1 MSIEN
6 GQPEIAQPERKR
18 SARRGWIEFII
29 AVVLVLAAPIVVS
42 VQSGEANEP
51 WDEIWLGNWPV
62 LRCGHR
68 GAPPARGGCAGA
80 RAAAGRAEGS
90 RARGRAGLRSSRVAC
105 GTRPEYRECSS
116 RLRRRPLQF

>member
-62 LRCGHR
+62 LVQQDT
-68 GAPPARGGCAGA
+68 AAADAGTEA
-80 RAAAGRAEGS
+80 LRLRAEAALERVLQQAEQKAAGRV
-90 RARGRAGLRSSRVAC
+90 VA
-105 GTRPEYRECSS
+105 
-116 RLRRRPLQF
+116 LD

>member
-1 MSIEN
+1 MSIES

-62 LRCGHR
+62 L
-68 GAPPARGGCAGA
+68 AQQDT
-80 RAAAGRAEGS
+80 AAADAGTEALRLRAEAALE
-90 RARGRAGLRSSRVAC
+90 RVLQQAEQKAPGRVVA
-105 GTRPEYRECSS
+105 
-116 RLRRRPLQF
+116 LD

>member
-62 LRCGHR
+62 LVQQDT
-68 GAPPARGGCAGA
+68 
-80 RAAAGRAEGS
+80 AAADAGTEVLRL
-90 RARGRAGLRSSRVAC
+90 RGRLRWSACCSRPSRRQPGAWSRWTEVVAGRMRDQ
-105 GTRPEYRECSS
+105 T
-116 RLRRRPLQF
+116 

>member
-62 LRCGHR
+62 LVQQDT
-68 GAPPARGGCAGA
+68 
-80 RAAAGRAEGS
+80 AAADAGTEALRLRAES
-90 RARGRAGLRSSRVAC
+90 ALERLLQQAEQKAPGRVVA
-105 GTRPEYRECSS
+105 
-116 RLRRRPLQF
+116 LD

>member
-62 LRCGHR
+62 LVQQDT
-68 GAPPARGGCAGA
+68 
-80 RAAAGRAEGS
+80 AAADAGTEALRLRAEAALE
-90 RARGRAGLRSSRVAC
+90 RLLQQAEQKAPGRVVA
-105 GTRPEYRECSS
+105 
-116 RLRRRPLQF
+116 LD

>member
-1 MSIEN
+1 MSIET

-62 LRCGHR
+62 LVQQDT
-68 GAPPARGGCAGA
+68 
-80 RAAAGRAEGS
+80 AAADAGTEALRLRAEAALE
-90 RARGRAGLRSSRVAC
+90 RLLQQAEQKAPGRVVA
-105 GTRPEYRECSS
+105 
-116 RLRRRPLQF
+116 LD

>member
-51 WDEIWLGNWPV
+51 WDEIWLGNWPALV
-62 LRCGHR
+62 QQDT
-68 GAPPARGGCAGA
+68 
-80 RAAAGRAEGS
+80 AAADAGTEALRLRAEAALE
-90 RARGRAGLRSSRVAC
+90 RLLQQAEQKAPGRVVA
-105 GTRPEYRECSS
+105 
-116 RLRRRPLQF
+116 LD

>member
-1 MSIEN
+1 MSIDSR
-6 GQPEIAQPERKR
+6 QPDIARPERKR

-62 LRCGHR
+62 L
-68 GAPPARGGCAGA
+68 AQPDT
-80 RAAAGRAEGS
+80 AAADPATEALRLRAEAALE
-90 RARGRAGLRSSRVAC
+90 RVLQQAEQKAPGRVVA
-105 GTRPEYRECSS
+105 
-116 RLRRRPLQF
+116 LH

>member
-1 MSIEN
+1 MSIES

-62 LRCGHR
+62 LVQQDT
-68 GAPPARGGCAGA
+68 
-80 RAAAGRAEGS
+80 AAADAGTEALRLRAEAALE
-90 RARGRAGLRSSRVAC
+90 RVLQQAEQQAPGRVVA
-105 GTRPEYRECSS
+105 
-116 RLRRRPLQF
+116 LD

>member
-51 WDEIWLGNWPV
+51 WDEIWLGNWPALV
-62 LRCGHR
+62 QQDT
-68 GAPPARGGCAGA
+68 
-80 RAAAGRAEGS
+80 AAADAGTEALRLRAE
-90 RARGRAGLRSSRVAC
+90 AALERVLQQAEQKA
-105 GTRPEYRECSS
+105 PERVVA
-116 RLRRRPLQF
+116 LD

>member
-51 WDEIWLGNWPV
+51 WDEIWLGNWPALVQQDTAAADAGTEALRLRAEAALERV
-62 LRCGHR
+62 LQQ
-68 GAPPARGGCAGA
+68 AEQK
-80 RAAAGRAEGS
+80 AAGRV
-90 RARGRAGLRSSRVAC
+90 VA
-105 GTRPEYRECSS
+105 
-116 RLRRRPLQF
+116 LD

>member
-62 LRCGHR
+62 LVQQDT
-68 GAPPARGGCAGA
+68 AAADAGTEVLRL
-80 RAAAGRAEGS
+80 RAEAALERVLQQAEQKAAGRV
-90 RARGRAGLRSSRVAC
+90 VA
-105 GTRPEYRECSS
+105 
-116 RLRRRPLQF
+116 LD